1 MKADDGEAMES
12 MIAHIEAVASPNDGN
27 LGPRESSVSSVE
39 PLWGTAGYAQWSD
52 HELMA
57 AVREGDERAFDE
69 LVRRYQAPMTGY
81 LYRMLNDYEMAL
93 DLAQETFVRLYQNA
107 HRYRAN
113 HSFSTYLY
121 RIATNLAIS
130 ELRRR
135 KRWNMLSL
143 VSFFTA
149 KDGDEEDRAFDL
161 PDPRP
166 LPEAWILREEERQI
180 VARAVASLP
189 EKYRAAIVLRD
200 IQGLDYEQIAEILGV
215 PLGTVKSRINRA
227 RSFLREKLRGYLSE

>member
-1 MKADDGEAMES
+1 MEPT
-12 MIAHIEAVASPNDGN
+12 IAQIGAVASSAD
-27 LGPRESSVSSVE
+27 RELPQPLTSAAE
-39 PLWGTAGYAQWSD
+39 PAWEASEYARWSD
-52 HELMA
+52 HDLMA

-69 LVRRYQAPMTGY
+69 LVRRYQSPMTGY
-81 LYRMLNDYEMAL
+81 LYRMLNDYETAL

-135 KRWNMLSL
+135 KRWTMLSL
-143 VSFFTA
+143 VSFFAA
-149 KDGDEEDRAFDL
+149 KDGEDEERAFDL
-161 PDPRP
+161 PDTRP
-166 LPEAWILREEERQI
+166 LPETWLLREEERRI

-200 IQGLDYEQIAEILGV
+200 IQGLDYEQIAEILGL

-227 RSFLREKLRGYLSE
+227 RNFLREKLRGYLSE

>member
-1 MKADDGEAMES
+1 MSIKTGDSYDMEPITAPIR
-12 MIAHIEAVASPNDGN
+12 MLVNIAEEERPPAPQETS
-27 LGPRESSVSSVE
+27 E
-39 PLWGTAGYAQWSD
+39 YACRSD

-57 AVREGDERAFDE
+57 AVREGDAAAFDE
-69 LVRRYQAPMTGY
+69 LVRRYQSLMIGY
-81 LYRMLNDYEMAL
+81 LYRMVNDYETAL
-93 DLAQETFVRLYQNA
+93 DLAQEAFVRLYRNA

-121 RIATNLAIS
+121 KIATNLAIG

-135 KRWNMLSL
+135 RRWNLLSL
-143 VSFFTA
+143 VSLFAT
-149 KDGDEEDRAFDL
+149 KDGEEERAFDP
-161 PDPRP
+161 PDTQP
-166 LPEAWILREEERQI
+166 LPEARILREEQRRI

-200 IQGLDYEQIAEILGV
+200 IQGLEYEQIAEILGL

-227 RSFLREKLRGYLSE
+227 RNFLREKLRGYLSE